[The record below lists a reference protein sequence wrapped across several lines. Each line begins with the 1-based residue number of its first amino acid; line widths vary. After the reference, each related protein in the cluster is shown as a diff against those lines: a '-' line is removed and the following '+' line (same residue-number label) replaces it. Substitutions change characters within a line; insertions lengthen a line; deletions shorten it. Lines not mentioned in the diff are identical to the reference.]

1 MHKYRPLCSRQTRA
15 FLQMLLE
22 KSAKNQVEGIYF
34 NFSKTHAKLLLSQ
47 DSVLSWGKKGVLP
60 ILTGVQ
66 RVSGRGCFRISLS
79 NQPGT
84 LELPSCPVLPQQAWE
99 PASLSSH
106 FSCAGTAVCVAEQGT
121 RAANWWGPGAA
132 TLCRAEVAKRETSVG
147 LWPSEIAAE
156 KEEDKRWFRK
166 WHNAVPQRLLS
177 SGNVSTVLKSAN
189 AFKDQLGH
197 VQGLKEKLS

>member
-1 MHKYRPLCSRQTRA
+1 
-15 FLQMLLE
+15 MLLE

-47 DSVLSWGKKGVLP
+47 DSVLSLGKKAVLP
-60 ILTGVQ
+60 IPTGVQ

-99 PASLSSH
+99 PAPLYCH

-121 RAANWWGPGAA
+121 RAAN
-132 TLCRAEVAKRETSVG
+132 
-147 LWPSEIAAE
+147 
-156 KEEDKRWFRK
+156 
-166 WHNAVPQRLLS
+166 
-177 SGNVSTVLKSAN
+177 
-189 AFKDQLGH
+189 
-197 VQGLKEKLS
+197 

>member
-1 MHKYRPLCSRQTRA
+1 MHKYRPLCSRQTTA

-47 DSVLSWGKKGVLP
+47 DSVLSLGKKAVLP
-60 ILTGVQ
+60 IPTGVQ

-99 PASLSSH
+99 PAPLYCH
-106 FSCAGTAVCVAEQGT
+106 FICAGTAVCVAEQGT
-121 RAANWWGPGAA
+121 RAANSQGPGAA
-132 TLCRAEVAKRETSVG
+132 TLCRAEVA
-147 LWPSEIAAE
+147 
-156 KEEDKRWFRK
+156 
-166 WHNAVPQRLLS
+166 
-177 SGNVSTVLKSAN
+177 
-189 AFKDQLGH
+189 
-197 VQGLKEKLS
+197 